1 MKCVIVELGEQQ
13 VVVLREDGTFDKMER
28 KPHMELGDQIPF
40 EPLEKPVAEEK
51 KPQSKI
57 HHMRRWVS
65 IAAAFVVVLLGGFVY
80 TMRAP
85 NGYVDIR
92 INPSVSV
99 TTNLYGQVIGVEGVN
114 EDGIA
119 MVEKYGIQTG
129 DLMDCVDA
137 IVDAAVEDGYLSSE
151 LENAIKVIVSQKD
164 SHKAQELERQILEH
178 IDQKLKE
185 KYGNTVISVS
195 SLDYQ
200 DHQSLKSE
208 LEGHSSNEEVDRIY
222 QNGSWKQQ
230 GTVVSISEMEVED
243 GILEIELSKDCHLSG
258 AKVIVTGAGVEKTL
272 TPSYEE
278 EYDDELY
285 VDISGVCKN
294 GEIYTITVS
303 GAQTDDNAAV
313 ENFSADLRYYHEVEQ
328 EGSYSANTGQQT
340 GNPGKGNAASDD
352 DNDDRDDDRD
362 DDDGDDND
370 DDRDDDDDDDRP
382 SQNGKGSQVKNNKDD
397 DDDDDSDDD
406 DDDSDDDKDD
416 DGDDDDD
423 D

>member
-13 VVVLREDGTFDKMER
+13 VVVLREDGIFDKMER

-65 IAAAFVVVLLGGFVY
+65 IAATFVVVLLGGFVY

-85 NGYVDIR
+85 SGYVDIR

-114 EDGIA
+114 EDGMA

-178 IDQKLKE
+178 IDQKLQE

-208 LEGHSSNEEVDRIY
+208 LEGHSSNEEVDQIY

-230 GTVVSISEMEVED
+230 GTVLSISEMEVED
-243 GILEIELSKDCHLSG
+243 GILEIELSQDCHLSG
-258 AKVIVTGAGVEKTL
+258 AKVIVKGAGVEKTL
-272 TPSYEE
+272 TPSFEE
-278 EYDDELY
+278 EFDDELY
-285 VDISGVCKN
+285 VNLNGVCKN
-294 GEIYTITVS
+294 GEIYTIIVS
-303 GAQTDDNAAV
+303 GAQTEDNIAV
-313 ENFSADLRYYHEVEQ
+313 GDFSADLRYYHEVEQ
-328 EGSYSANTGQQT
+328 EGSYSQGQGQQT
-340 GNPGKGNAASDD
+340 GNSNKADDDRADD
-352 DNDDRDDDRD
+352 DNERDDDHDDDRDDDR
-362 DDDGDDND
+362 
-370 DDRDDDDDDDRP
+370 P
-382 SQNGKGSQVKNNKDD
+382 SKNGKGSQVKNNKDD
-397 DDDDDSDDD
+397 DDDDDDEIGRASCRERV
-406 DDDSDDDKDD
+406 
-416 DGDDDDD
+416 
-423 D
+423 